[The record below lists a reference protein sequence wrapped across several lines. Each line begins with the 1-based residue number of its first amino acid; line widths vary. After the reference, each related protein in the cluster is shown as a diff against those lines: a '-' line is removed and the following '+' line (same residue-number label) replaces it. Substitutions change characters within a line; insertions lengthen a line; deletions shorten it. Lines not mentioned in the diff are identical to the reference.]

1 MDEQLQLRQ
10 RIERLELVIKQ
21 LLETLQALSHDLF
34 DEPDDVVWYQERLE
48 RLHAL
53 LTTERSEEHA

>member
-10 RIERLELVIKQ
+10 RVERLELVIKQ
-21 LLETLQALSHDLF
+21 LLETLQALSHDLL
-34 DEPDDVVWYQERLE
+34 DEPDDVAWYQERLE

-53 LTTERSEEHA
+53 LPTERSEEHA